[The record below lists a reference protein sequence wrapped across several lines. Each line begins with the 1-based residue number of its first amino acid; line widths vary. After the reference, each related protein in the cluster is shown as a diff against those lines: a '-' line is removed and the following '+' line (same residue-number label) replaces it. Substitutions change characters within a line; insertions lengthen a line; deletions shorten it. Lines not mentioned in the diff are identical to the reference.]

1 MIEVSEAEALINNSL
16 ITLPA
21 IKVPL
26 QRAYGR
32 VLRQQICA
40 DDDMPFFDRVT
51 MDGIAI
57 RFEDWANGTKSFTI
71 MDIQAAGMPQKALKT
86 QNACMEVMTGAI
98 LPDGSDT
105 VVPYEDI
112 SIADGKATMTI
123 EEIKKGK
130 NVHRRSTDRKK
141 GDVLI
146 DTGQVIGTPEIALM
160 ASNGVTEVKV
170 TRFPRI
176 AIISTGNELVEIDQQ
191 PLPHQIRKSNVYALA
206 AELRRMG
213 ISSSTHHCND
223 DRDILK
229 VQLASILE
237 THDVLLLSG
246 GVSKGKFDFVPE
258 VLESLG
264 ITQHFHRIRQKPG
277 KPLWFGTKADKKVVF
292 AFPGNPVSTFLC
304 FHRYFIPWLHKSLGK
319 NHFVQHYAAL
329 AEEFKVNTPLTYF
342 LQVNL
347 YHDKNGKF
355 LAKPVDGKGSGDHAN
370 LSSANAF
377 LELPSGESLFKK
389 GEMFKVFP
397 FRNIV

>member
-1 MIEVSEAEALINNSL
+1 MIEVSEAENLINNCP
-16 ITLPA
+16 INLPS

-26 QRAYGR
+26 QRAFGR

-40 DDDMPFFDRVT
+40 DDDMPSFDRVT

-57 RFEDWANGTKSFTI
+57 RFDDWEKGNKSFVI
-71 MDIQAAGMPQKALKT
+71 EDLQAAGMPQKNLKT
-86 QNACMEVMTGAI
+86 RNACMEVMTGAVMP
-98 LPDGSDT
+98 LGADT

-112 SIADGKATMTI
+112 AIADGKAEVI
-123 EEIKKGK
+123 IDSLSRGK
-130 NVHRRSTDRKK
+130 NIHRRGTDRKV

-146 DTGQVIGTPEIALM
+146 EPGRLIGTPEIALI

-206 AELRRMG
+206 AELRRLG
-213 ISSSTHHCND
+213 ISSSMHHCND
-223 DRDILK
+223 DRESLNA
-229 VQLASILE
+229 QLTPILE
-237 THDVLLLSG
+237 AHDVLLLSG
-246 GVSKGKFDFVPE
+246 GVSMGKFDFIPE

-264 ITQHFHRIRQKPG
+264 VTQHFHRIRQKPG
-277 KPLWFGTKADKKVVF
+277 KPLWFGSKADKKVVF

-304 FHRYFIPWLHKSLGK
+304 FHRYFIPWLHISLGN
-319 NHFVQHYAAL
+319 NHYLQHYAAL
-329 AEEFKVNTPLTYF
+329 SDDFKVITPLTYF
-342 LQVNL
+342 LQATL
-347 YHDKNGKF
+347 YHDNNGR
-355 LAKPVDGKGSGDHAN
+355 LMSKPIDGKGSGDHAN

-377 LELPSGESLFKK
+377 LELPAGESLFKK

-397 FRNIV
+397 YRAFI